1 MSRKK
6 ILIIC
11 LSICIVCIIVTFVSK
26 VPYVIVGNTYEG
38 GRDVD
43 VVIILNDKDTLYEGT
58 LTKNMML
65 FDVLKKKEMKIGLYK
80 VSAYVNSTN
89 KESNVYFFY
98 LFQDVIWIDFDMK
111 NENSLLVMT
120 NYGRFIM

>member
-26 VPYVIVGNTYEG
+26 TPYIIVGNTYEG

-43 VVIILNDKDTLYEGT
+43 VVIILNDRDTIYKGT

-65 FDVLKKKEMKIGLYK
+65 FDVMKKKKMKIGLYK
-80 VSAYVNSTN
+80 VSAYVNSTS

-98 LFQDVIWIDFDMK
+98 LLQDVIWIDFDMK

>member
-6 ILIIC
+6 ILISC
-11 LSICIVCIIVTFVSK
+11 LSICVVYIVVTFVSK

-43 VVIILNDKDTLYEGT
+43 VVITLNDRDTLYKGI

-65 FDVLKKKEMKIGLYK
+65 FDVMKKKKMKIGLYK

-89 KESNVYFFY
+89 KESNVYFIY

-111 NENSLLVMT
+111 QDNSLLVMT

>member
-6 ILIIC
+6 ILISC
-11 LSICIVCIIVTFVSK
+11 LSICVVCIVVTFVSK

-43 VVIILNDKDTLYEGT
+43 VVITLNDRDTLYKGI

-65 FDVLKKKEMKIGLYK
+65 FDVMKKKKMKIGLYK

-89 KESNVYFFY
+89 KESNVYFIY

-111 NENSLLVMT
+111 KDNSLLVMT

>member
-6 ILIIC
+6 ILISC
-11 LSICIVCIIVTFVSK
+11 LSICVVCIVVTFVSK

-43 VVIILNDKDTLYEGT
+43 VVITLNDRDTLYKGI

-65 FDVLKKKEMKIGLYK
+65 FDVMKKKKMKIGLYK
-80 VSAYVNSTN
+80 VSAHVNSTN
-89 KESNVYFFY
+89 KESNVYFIY

-111 NENSLLVMT
+111 QDNSLLVMT